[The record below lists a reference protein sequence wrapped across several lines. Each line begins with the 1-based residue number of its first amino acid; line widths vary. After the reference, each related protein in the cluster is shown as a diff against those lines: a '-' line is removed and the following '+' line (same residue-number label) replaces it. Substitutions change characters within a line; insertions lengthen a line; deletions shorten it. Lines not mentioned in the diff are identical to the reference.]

1 MSVGP
6 FSLLLAAV
14 PGILALIGA
23 SIGYGRLLQRL
34 TTVERDLTKV
44 QDLSDKVTR
53 IDERTLNTDRQ
64 IGEIKGDINRLVENL
79 IEEPARLFRNGR
91 TSRPQG

>member
-1 MSVGP
+1 MPIGP
-6 FSLLLAAV
+6 LSLLLAAV

-34 TTVERDLTKV
+34 ATLERDVGKV

-64 IGEIKGDINRLVENL
+64 LGEIKGDIDRLVQNL
-79 IEEPARLFRNGR
+79 IEEPARLFRAARRAGA
-91 TSRPQG
+91 PD